1 MKDEN
6 FTSNSNLLDNF
17 VSKSIELEED
27 ISKALMNLEELY
39 LEDIVGLYFNM
50 INVSSIAKSINQNNR
65 AFENKNFEENLNKIK
80 EIQSHLNEKFNE
92 TLHPMLI
99 SNLEKRIEE
108 YKSNLKKVSINHDAT
123 TKKEIEGQAEKF
135 EKLRQ
140 LMSTKEFVNQYTK
153 VLGN

>member
-1 MKDEN
+1 MNEEN
-6 FTSNSNLLDNF
+6 FPSNSDLLDNF

-27 ISKALMNLEELY
+27 VSKALMNLEELY

-50 INVSSIAKSINQNNR
+50 INLSSIAKSINHNNQE
-65 AFENKNFEENLNKIK
+65 FENKNSEENLKKIK

-99 SNLEKRIEE
+99 SNLEKRIGE
-108 YKSNLKKVSINHDAT
+108 YKSNLKKVSINHDSK
-123 TKKEIEGQAEKF
+123 TKKEIEDQAEKF